1 MVIGSKGP
9 ATRTAWLAGQP
20 STHLD
25 LLLPRGIPPS
35 APLAHPAEP
44 GIQPH
49 PNSALVAMWRG
60 SLPAGCGHLLA
71 WELGNLSFPVVFTW
85 VRGVPLPLHIAFS
98 AWSLPSVSPHN
109 DFFCYINL
117 THCSKPRRW
126 DPGLLNC
133 VKGKD
138 PRSRFHRRL
147 GLLQGGCPGGG
158 VGRGL
163 GVVVGSGGT
172 WWWKDVGCCRACCE
186 SRPQSWSR
194 QRVLARSMHQGLWG
208 VLGTLKQSFCHHG
221 ESHLIPVGA
230 AAGWWWHVSVPD
242 ALPGASQPCIP
253 GRWEPEG

>member
-1 MVIGSKGP
+1 MVIGSGDP

-49 PNSALVAMWRG
+49 PNTALVATWRG
-60 SLPAGCGHLLA
+60 SPPAGCGHLLA

-85 VRGVPLPLHIAFS
+85 VRGVPPPLHIAFS

-117 THCSKPRRW
+117 THCGEPRRW

-163 GVVVGSGGT
+163 GVVVGSGGRR
-172 WWWKDVGCCRACCE
+172 WWKDVGCCRACCE
-186 SRPQSWSR
+186 SCPQSWSR
-194 QRVLARSMHQGLWG
+194 QRVLARSIHQGLWG
-208 VLGTLKQSFCHHG
+208 VLGTLKQSF
-221 ESHLIPVGA
+221 
-230 AAGWWWHVSVPD
+230 
-242 ALPGASQPCIP
+242 
-253 GRWEPEG
+253 